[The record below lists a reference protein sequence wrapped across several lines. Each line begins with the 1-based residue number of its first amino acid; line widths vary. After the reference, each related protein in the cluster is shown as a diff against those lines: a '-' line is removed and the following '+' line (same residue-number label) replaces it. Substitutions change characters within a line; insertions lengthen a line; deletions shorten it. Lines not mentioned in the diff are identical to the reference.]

1 MSAALWTAAEAAAA
15 TRGRALASA
24 GGDWSGGW
32 FATGVS
38 IDSRTVATGDLFVAL
53 KGPVFDGH
61 DFAGKAFAA
70 GAAAALVHR
79 PVEPAGPGLLV
90 RDTRAGLEDLGRA
103 ARARCAGRI
112 VAVTGSVGKTGVK
125 ESLYALLSRQG
136 KTYATAGNLNNH
148 WGAPLSLARL
158 PRSAAYGVFELGMSG
173 PGELA
178 PLSRLVRPHIALIT
192 TVAPVHVEFFDS
204 VEAVAEAKAEIF
216 QGVAEGGVA
225 ILPRDNDH
233 FDLLDARAAEA
244 GIARRISFGVHP
256 EADVRLLASVMDADG
271 SDVTASAFG
280 RRIGF
285 RVGVPGH
292 HWAMNALAMLAAI
305 REIGADADAAA
316 EAMTGLEA
324 PAGRGARRTIRLD
337 DGSFDLLDESYNASP
352 AAVRAALETLML
364 ANPHGR
370 GRRIAV
376 LGDMRELGDDGPAL
390 HAGLAGDLVEAN
402 VDLLFAAGPLMRHLY
417 DAVPAARRGC
427 HAADSEALIP
437 SVAAAVQAGDVVCVK
452 GSLGSRMKPVV
463 EALVA
468 LESPGESPGE
478 SPEESPEE
486 SPGGNRSGEAG
497 GDAV

>member
-1 MSAALWTAAEAAAA
+1 MSAVLWTTAEAAAA
-15 TRGRALASA
+15 TRGRVLAT
-24 GGDWSGGW
+24 GGNSWS
-32 FATGVS
+32 ATGVS
-38 IDSRTVATGDLFVAL
+38 IDSRTVSTGDLFVAL
-53 KGPVFDGH
+53 QGPVFDGH

-70 GAAAALVHR
+70 GAAAALIHR
-79 PVEPAGPGLLV
+79 PVEPAGPALVV
-90 RDTRAGLEDLGRA
+90 RDTRCGLEDLGRA
-103 ARARCAGRI
+103 ARDRCNGRI

-125 ESLYALLSRQG
+125 ESLRTLLSRQG
-136 KTYATAGNLNNH
+136 KTYATVGNLNNH

-158 PRSAAYGVFELGMSG
+158 PRSAAYGVFELGMSN

-178 PLSRLVRPHIALIT
+178 PLSRMVRPHVALIT

-216 QGVAEGGVA
+216 QGVVEDGAAV
-225 ILPRDNDH
+225 LPRDNDH

-244 GIARRISFGVHP
+244 GVARRVSFGVRP

-280 RRIGF
+280 KRLGF

-292 HWAMNALAMLAAI
+292 HWVINALGMLAAI
-305 REIGADADAAA
+305 SEAGADVAAA
-316 EAMTGLEA
+316 AAAMTDLKA
-324 PAGRGARRTIRLD
+324 PAGRGARRTVRLP

-352 AAVRAALETLML
+352 AAMRAAFETLML
-364 ANPHGR
+364 ANPRGG

-376 LGDMRELGDDGPAL
+376 LGDMRELGGDGPAL
-390 HAGLAGDLVEAN
+390 HAGLADDLVDAN
-402 VDLLFAAGPLMRHLY
+402 IDLLFSAGPLMRHLY
-417 DAVPAARRGC
+417 EAVPAARRGV
-427 HAADSEALIP
+427 HAAASEALIP

-463 EALVA
+463 DALIA
-468 LESPGESPGE
+468 LE
-478 SPEESPEE
+478 
-486 SPGGNRSGEAG
+486 NCCGEAG